1 MTYTGTSTAWTS
13 WAGTDTSTSA
23 SPVWTAWNQ
32 DTSATT
38 STVWRTWTSDTT
50 SITQPYRMPAT
61 VHTPRPRP
69 TREQVAEA
77 NRQQVE
83 RQAETARLN
92 AEYAAKQAAAK
103 AKAEALLCAHLT
115 EEQERAWK
123 QNRAIFVTGQS
134 GKRFRIREG
143 RAGNIEELDATGTV
157 IGGHCV
163 HVAEQVPDAD
173 NVLAQKLALEHHEEA
188 TLQLAN
194 SHPVTNGTRYEI

>member
-1 MTYTGTSTAWTS
+1 MPYVSTTNAWGTWNDTGTSTT
-13 WAGTDTSTSA
+13 TSA
-23 SPVWTAWNQ
+23 STAWVQWNQ

-38 STVWRTWTSDTT
+38 NTVWRTWTSDTT
-50 SITQPYRMPAT
+50 SITPPYRMPPT
-61 VHTPRPRP
+61 VYAPIAPP
-69 TREQVAEA
+69 TREQIAEA
-77 NRQQVE
+77 VE
-83 RQAETARLN
+83 RQAETERLN
-92 AEYAAKQAAAK
+92 AEYVAKQAAAK

-123 QNRAIFVTGQS
+123 QNRAIFVTAKS

-143 RAGNIEELDATGTV
+143 RAGNIEELDATGKV

-173 NVLAQKLALEHHEEA
+173 NVLAQKLALEHHEDA

-194 SHPVTNGTRYEI
+194 SHPIANGVRYE